1 MSNQKANKGVVVAV
15 TDAVYVSVEGVGIA
29 VSLAGNPAV
38 YRAVRGTV
46 SRATNWAVE
55 GAMYW
60 AVYETRQDAEHPDL
74 QDFLQGVET

>member
-1 MSNQKANKGVVVAV
+1 MSNQKANKGVVVVV

-29 VSLAGNPAV
+29 VNLAGNPAV

-46 SRATNWAVE
+46 NRAMNRAVE
-55 GAMYW
+55 GAVYW

>member
-1 MSNQKANKGVVVAV
+1 MNNQKMDEGVVVVV

-29 VSLAGNPAV
+29 VNLAGNLAV

-46 SRATNWAVE
+46 SRATNWVVT

-60 AVYETRQDAEHPDL
+60 AVYNTRQDPEHPAL
-74 QDFLQGVET
+74 QDFLKGVET